1 MMADLGFEVDGDE
14 DFFDDDFDQEG
25 PEVDQQ
31 ENDNVASTKQIE
43 SKALS
48 VEAEPEKFTAAK
60 KMMQMM

>member
-1 MMADLGFEVDGDE
+1 MMADLGFEVDDDE

-25 PEVDQQ
+25 PEGDKQ
-31 ENDNVASTKQIE
+31 ENDNVASTKQE

-48 VEAEPEKFTAAK
+48 VEAEPEKFIGDK